1 MDAFASALID
11 AMKGTSNVARLAK
24 APITTV
30 HNWRR
35 AGLAPSRL
43 DHLRRIARD
52 EFPDVDIVA
61 IAAAHGVTLQED
73 HAEDTAAAA

>member
-52 EFPDVDIVA
+52 EFPGVDVAA
-61 IAAAHGVTLQED
+61 IAAAHGVSLDDE
-73 HAEDTAAAA
+73 AEHTAEAA